1 MRSAKRVRMP
11 HAARRTPHAASRPT
25 RARASRAKAGDG
37 RKRKE
42 ARALVLPSSCVAFR
56 LRSAQSFLKRSSNS
70 SESSWHRKGGGNHQE
85 NGVRKERA
93 CHHEGDLR
101 VRVGEGWEEEEGGGG
116 EGCGWGG
123 GSSTGTR
130 PAHLA
135 GELEPL
141 VAVIVHVVHVRRV
154 TLGVDHPAC
163 RVPHQTENRRR
174 TERVSG
180 ADAQE
185 AGGARTREGAALL

>member
-1 MRSAKRVRMP
+1 MRCEGSAHAARGRRGRRAEGGETRILRQKRGDEMRSAKRVRMP
-11 HAARRTPHAASRPT
+11 HAARRTPRAASRPT

-101 VRVGEGWEEEEGGGG
+101 VRWEGWEEGEGGGG
-116 EGCGWGG
+116 EGCGWDGG
-123 GSSTGTR
+123 HPLGRGPLTWPASSSR
-130 PAHLA
+130 
-135 GELEPL
+135 
-141 VAVIVHVVHVRRV
+141 
-154 TLGVDHPAC
+154 
-163 RVPHQTENRRR
+163 
-174 TERVSG
+174 
-180 ADAQE
+180 
-185 AGGARTREGAALL
+185 LLP